1 VHFKAEVAQM
11 EINHDPAAGL
21 NGLVGIEYDE
31 ASSERVVLSLEVD
44 ERHHQP
50 YGLVH
55 GGTYCT
61 LVETAASFGAALSAM
76 ERGLTGA
83 VGVSNSTD
91 FYRSHR
97 TGKILATATPL
108 HRGRT
113 QQVWQVDV
121 TRAADDVLL
130 AHGQVRLQNVADPAV
145 VGGDAES

>member
-1 VHFKAEVAQM
+1 M
-11 EINHDPAAGL
+11 EINHDPSAGL
-21 NGLVGIEYDE
+21 NGLIGIEYDE
-31 ASSERVVLSLEVD
+31 AGPERVVLSLEID

-61 LVETAASFGAALSAM
+61 LVETAASIGAALSAM
-76 ERGLTGA
+76 EREMTGA

-97 TGKILATATPL
+97 KGKIRATATPV

-121 TRAADDVLL
+121 TRAADDVIL
-130 AHGQVRLQNVADPAV
+130 ARGQVRLQNIADPTV
-145 VGGDAES
+145 IGGVGE

>member
-1 VHFKAEVAQM
+1 M
-11 EINHDPAAGL
+11 EINHDPSAGL

-31 ASSERVVLSLEVD
+31 VNLDRVVLSLEVE
-44 ERHHQP
+44 ERHYQP

-55 GGTYCT
+55 GGVYCT
-61 LVETAASFGAALSAM
+61 LVETAASLGAALSAM
-76 ERGLTGA
+76 ERGMTGA

-97 TGKILATATPL
+97 AGRIRATATPI

-121 TRAADDVLL
+121 TRAEDEVLL
-130 AHGQVRLQNVADPAV
+130 SRGQVRLQNIADSTV
-145 VGGDAES
+145 IGGAGQ